1 MRANAFVLL
10 MLVGD
15 QVVTGTQLRRA
26 AAVVP
31 LPARPHALPWRHR
44 GHEPVGAL
52 RRLRA
57 GARRPHPITP
67 VRPLG
72 LRPAPEPIRPW
83 AYDKWATAQR
93 TFPKKGVLKRN
104 NRK

>member
-1 MRANAFVLL
+1 MRANALIL
-10 MLVGD
+10 PMLVGD

-31 LPARPHALPWRHR
+31 LPARPHALPWTHR
-44 GHEPVGAL
+44 GHDPAGAL

-67 VRPLG
+67 VRPFG
-72 LRPAPEPIRPW
+72 LAPDAR
-83 AYDKWATAQR
+83 ADSTR
-93 TFPKKGVLKRN
+93 
-104 NRK
+104 

>member
-1 MRANAFVLL
+1 MRANALVLL

-31 LPARPHALPWRHR
+31 LPARPHALPWTHR
-44 GHEPVGAL
+44 GHEPAGAL

-93 TFPKKGVLKRN
+93 TFKIKKGFK
-104 NRK
+104 K